1 MKITIDVSGSQ
12 VVGESFERFLQ
23 LEIYL
28 LNLTVY
34 KLAITEL

>member
-12 VVGESFERFLQ
+12 DDGESFERFLK

-28 LNLTVY
+28 LNLTAY
-34 KLAITEL
+34 KLAITEW